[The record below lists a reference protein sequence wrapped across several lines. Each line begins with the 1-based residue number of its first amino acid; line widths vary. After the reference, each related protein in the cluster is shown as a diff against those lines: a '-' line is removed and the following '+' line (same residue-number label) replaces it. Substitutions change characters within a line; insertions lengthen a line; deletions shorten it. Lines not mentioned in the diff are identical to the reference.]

1 MGNLQE
7 DETMFFISEEVKKNI
22 LDFSQGTVRVL

>member
-7 DETMFFISEEVKKNI
+7 NETMSFISEEVKKAI